1 MDTGLVF
8 LSACCQQRVCMVQIT
23 ALATA
28 PAFSSQDNLLL
39 VLAAA
44 VTGKLAMLY
53 NIRNGAC
60 DQSFGIHVAESANF
74 PPEVV
79 EAAKVK
85 LAELEAGSHL
95 SVAPGAAAGAGGV
108 GAAAAAGTK
117 RKAPEPDGGARGD
130 GGDAMEVD
138 GEDDVQQQGQDAG
151 QGSDQGSKQQQEAAA
166 LRAKRFMADFAA
178 LPLDQL
184 GAVQSAE
191 AALQLLERLEADAAD
206 KPVLQDLLSF

>member
-1 MDTGLVF
+1 M
-8 LSACCQQRVCMVQIT
+8 SEC
-23 ALATA
+23 
-28 PAFSSQDNLLL
+28 LLHAHMY
-39 VLAAA
+39 VLLT
-44 VTGKLAMLY
+44 VTGKLTMLY
-53 NIRNGAC
+53 NIKDGAC

-95 SVAPGAAAGAGGV
+95 SVAPGAAAGAGG
-108 GAAAAAGTK
+108 GAAAGGGGNK
-117 RKAPEPDGGARGD
+117 RKAPEPDGAGGA
-130 GGDAMEVD
+130 DAMEVD
-138 GEDDVQQQGQDAG
+138 GQDDVQQQGQDAG
-151 QGSDQGSKQQQEAAA
+151 KGSDQGSKQQQEAAA

-184 GAVQSAE
+184 GAVESAE

-206 KPVLQDLLSF
+206 NPVLQDLLSF

>member
-1 MDTGLVF
+1 
-8 LSACCQQRVCMVQIT
+8 MVLF
-23 ALATA
+23 AV
-28 PAFSSQDNLLL
+28 SMSECLLHAHMY
-39 VLAAA
+39 VLLT
-44 VTGKLAMLY
+44 VTGKLTMLY
-53 NIRNGAC
+53 NIKDGAC

-95 SVAPGAAAGAGGV
+95 SVAPGAAAGAGG
-108 GAAAAAGTK
+108 GAAAGGGGNK
-117 RKAPEPDGGARGD
+117 RKAPEPDGAGGA
-130 GGDAMEVD
+130 DAMEVD
-138 GEDDVQQQGQDAG
+138 GQDDVQQQGQDAG
-151 QGSDQGSKQQQEAAA
+151 KGSDQGSKQQQEAAA

-184 GAVQSAE
+184 GAVESAE

-206 KPVLQDLLSF
+206 NPVLQDLLSF